1 MTSHATECLQAF
13 PMGNRTHLNRGR
25 KANEPNRRCSDYSI
39 RSQTGARAC
48 PEPFWVRSDKDTYLE
63 AKGILERAVAALDD
77 GRDPADNI
85 ERIDGQLVEL

>member
-1 MTSHATECLQAF
+1 M
-13 PMGNRTHLNRGR
+13 NRTVDDLIVPY
-25 KANEPNRRCSDYSI
+25 ARRRTLELVLSLSGYE
-39 RSQTGARAC
+39 A
-48 PEPFWVRSDKDTYLE
+48 DKEDAYLE